1 MLASEEWVG
10 AQTERKHLGVLVP
23 VWSWFDKKSFS
34 SRSKIF
40 TRENNVIYFTSIVF
54 MLVFNSSAHSSE
66 SQCFI
71 FIGTSLWG
79 LKLLWLSRHFF
90 VNFTVL
96 SGLLSLS
103 DPSPSFLIWSCFR
116 MYSMC
121 EQNRQRRIWKLFE
134 KELKCLGNNGLP
146 QVHGDQEGKKN
157 TATNLTNCRLP

>member
-10 AQTERKHLGVLVP
+10 QKENILGFLYLSEVGVIKKVLAQGA
-23 VWSWFDKKSFS
+23 KSPQG
-34 SRSKIF
+34 KIMYF
-40 TRENNVIYFTSIVF
+40 YFTSIVF